1 MHACTYVCI
10 RAVMSASTNSAP
22 SSCICLTQTPA
33 HTHTHTS
40 AHAHSRTSTMSK
52 QTLARMQ
59 NELDQV
65 KAAAKRGTGPLV
77 RHILQVPLPALF
89 VCARQH
95 LCVRV
100 CVCMY
105 CACASATVPNLQQR
119 PSLLPLAEE
128 HEPPRR
134 CACRLFARPCAH
146 ACVCI
151 SIRGHLGLWG
161 LAERQTEK
169 ERERESKS
177 ER

>member
-1 MHACTYVCI
+1 
-10 RAVMSASTNSAP
+10 MSASTNSAP

-77 RHILQVPLPALF
+77 RHILQVPSACL
-89 VCARQH
+89 CARANNYV
-95 LCVRV
+95 CVCV

-105 CACASATVPNLQQR
+105 
-119 PSLLPLAEE
+119 
-128 HEPPRR
+128 
-134 CACRLFARPCAH
+134 
-146 ACVCI
+146 VCM
-151 SIRGHLGLWG
+151 
-161 LAERQTEK
+161 
-169 ERERESKS
+169 
-177 ER
+177 